1 MPEEISNKPIL
12 NKAERR
18 RVLNFKIIRHSKHY
32 SERDKAEQNAYY
44 WIEAAPGVMFHHGFS
59 ATVIYPFNPTESG
72 KDNNTVY
79 DKLCYSRVSRENP
92 QRQKHQRH
100 DN

>member
-44 WIEAAPGVMFHHGFS
+44 WIEAAPGLMFHHGFS
-59 ATVIYPFNPTESG
+59 SVVVYPFNPAKSG
-72 KDNNTVY
+72 KDNKTAY
-79 DKLCYSRVSRENP
+79 DNLRYSRVSRENP